1 MTQEAPSERPAEP
14 TGQARD
20 GADEQGPEHPG
31 HEPEHHHAQHH
42 AQHRAPGPWRE
53 QRGSFKHAAVIIA
66 VATAMVSLFALSY
79 IDALGRPVA
88 RALPVAVVGDA
99 TGSPFLEELER
110 ATSHG
115 LELRQVDSA
124 AQGERLV
131 QLQEVYAVIA
141 PGETSAQGREQ
152 VRMELSSASGA
163 SAARVLTQAALT
175 AESSS
180 GVELSTTD
188 LHPLP
193 SSDPSGLASFY
204 LTITATILGFV
215 TTFQLRAHA
224 SPLTLRG
231 WAVVAGS
238 LVVLGSL
245 VLATLA
251 IAVLDV
257 PLPFWETWWALAL
270 QVLTASS
277 FAALMSV
284 LVGRWAILPT
294 WALFI
299 LLGNTSSGG
308 AVAPGLLPEPFST
321 LSRVLPS
328 GALVS
333 ALRAAAYFN
342 DTQRWEPR
350 LVLLAWAVT
359 TTTAL
364 VLVCRAR
371 RTSPAP

>member
-1 MTQEAPSERPAEP
+1 MTQEAPSEP
-14 TGQARD
+14 TGQARQDAPDESADD
-20 GADEQGPEHPG
+20 GGQGAQPHHP
-31 HEPEHHHAQHH
+31 
-42 AQHRAPGPWRE
+42 QHRADRPWAELRP
-53 QRGSFKHAAVIIA
+53 SFKHAAVIIA
-66 VATAMVSLFALSY
+66 VATTMVALFALSY

-88 RALPVAVVGDA
+88 RALPVAVVSGA
-99 TGSPFLEELER
+99 ESSPFVAALER
-110 ATSHG
+110 ATSQG
-115 LELRQVDSA
+115 LQLRAVDSA
-124 AQGERLV
+124 AEGERLV
-131 QLQEVYAVIA
+131 QLQEVYAVLS
-141 PGETSAQGREQ
+141 PTGSDEGSG

-163 SAARVLTQAALT
+163 SAARVLTQAALS
-175 AESSS
+175 AESTS
-180 GVELSTTD
+180 GVALTTAD

-193 SSDPSGLASFY
+193 SADPSGLAAFY

-224 SPLTLRG
+224 SPLPLRA
-231 WAVVAGS
+231 WALVAGA

-245 VLATLA
+245 VLTTLA
-251 IAVLDV
+251 IAVLGV

-350 LVLLAWAVT
+350 LVLLAWAVAT
-359 TTTAL
+359 TTTL
-364 VLVCRAR
+364 VVVCRAR

>member
-1 MTQEAPSERPAEP
+1 MSQQAPSEKADERAPEAPAEP
-14 TGQARD
+14 TGQA
-20 GADEQGPEHPG
+20 ADEEDDGG
-31 HEPEHHHAQHH
+31 
-42 AQHRAPGPWRE
+42 
-53 QRGSFKHAAVIIA
+53 QRRSFRHAAVIIA
-66 VATAMVSLFALSY
+66 VATTMVALFALSY

-88 RALPVAVVGDA
+88 RALPVAVVGDVA
-99 TGSPFLEELER
+99 GSPFVAALEG

-115 LELRQVDSA
+115 LQLRPVASA
-124 AQGERLV
+124 AEGERLV
-131 QLQEVYAVIA
+131 QLQEVYAVLA
-141 PGETSAQGREQ
+141 PAGTTAQGGEA
-152 VRMELSSASGA
+152 VRLELSSASGA

-180 GVELSTTD
+180 GVQLSTAD

-193 SSDPSGLASFY
+193 PADPSGLAAFY

-224 SPLTLRG
+224 SPLSLRG
-231 WAVVAGS
+231 WAGVVGA

-245 VLATLA
+245 VLTTLA
-251 IAVLDV
+251 VAVLDV
-257 PLPFWETWWALAL
+257 PLPFLETWWALAL

-350 LVLLAWAVT
+350 LVLLAWAVA
-359 TTTAL
+359 TTAAL
-364 VLVCRAR
+364 VVVCRAR